1 MAVVSLNTAKVT
13 DAVRIVRDIQSAPR
27 LRSAD
32 VFLLQEVANEDTKAS
47 VADQMA
53 HKLGYFVAFSPA
65 APGVFDQGL
74 AIVSRYP
81 ILDVEIKRLK
91 ECNLRFRSRQRFALA
106 ANLRTPWGDVRVWN
120 AHLDTRINS
129 EERAEQLAP
138 VIEDASKHTGPRLI
152 GGESQHQRST
162 LGGQCRA
169 AARRAESWTGD
180 PAGDGAARVRHTV
193 RKCRDD
199 VPRFPTPTGLDLH
212 QGSGAGSVER
222 RAGAVFRSLRH
233 LDAGAHS
240 GDLNAYSSGI
250 DIGRLSP
257 AFPVTPPDIR
267 VRIRRFG
274 GLSYRPTANLGIP
287 SESK

>member
-1 MAVVSLNTAKVT
+1 MGLAGASASPRKIYANPDDHGAAPRSVAVVSLNTAKVT
-13 DAVRIVRDIQSAPR
+13 DADRIVRDIQSAPR

-129 EERAEQLAP
+129 EERADQLAP
-138 VIEDASKHTGPRLI
+138 VIEDAAKHTGPRLI
-152 GGESQHQRST
+152 GGDFNTNDLRWVGNVVP
-162 LGGQCRA
+162 LPGGPNHGQA
-169 AARRAESWTGD
+169 IRRAMEQRGFVTPFVNAVTTFPVFQRQLDWIFIKD
-180 PAGDGAARVRHTV
+180 L
-193 RKCRDD
+193 
-199 VPRFPTPTGLDLH
+199 VPVA
-212 QGSGAGSVER
+212 SSVE
-222 RAGAVFRSLRH
+222 
-233 LDAGAHS
+233 
-240 GDLNAYSSGI
+240 
-250 DIGRLSP
+250 P
-257 AFPVTPPDIR
+257 APFSDHYAIWTR
-267 VRIRRFG
+267 VRI
-274 GLSYRPTANLGIP
+274 PAI
-287 SESK
+287 